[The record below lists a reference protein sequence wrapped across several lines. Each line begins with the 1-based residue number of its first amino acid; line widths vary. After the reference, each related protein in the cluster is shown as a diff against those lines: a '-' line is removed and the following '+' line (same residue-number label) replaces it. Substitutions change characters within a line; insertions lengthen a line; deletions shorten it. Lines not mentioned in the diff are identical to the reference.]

1 MGGNTQLLALDSVVD
16 TMKQSGYIYSDQW
29 VSYLNQFKR
38 GDNNISY
45 PQLLQQLSMGGGGG
59 GMGMGMSGGG
69 GGGGMSMSG
78 GGGGMS
84 MSGGGGGMSMGG
96 GGGGMSM
103 SSGGGVAVSVSGG
116 VGGTQSSSMT
126 VTETTMTKT
135 VR

>member
-59 GMGMGMSGGG
+59 G
-69 GGGGMSMSG
+69 GMSMSG

-84 MSGGGGGMSMGG
+84 MSGGGGGMSMSSGG
-96 GGGGMSM
+96 SMISGGSMQM
-103 SSGGGVAVSVSGG
+103 SSGGGVSVSGG
-116 VGGTQSSSMT
+116 GGSMSSGGSTKITSSSTT
-126 VTETTMTKT
+126 VTTKT

>member
-59 GMGMGMSGGG
+59 GGGMSMSGGGGGMLMSG

-84 MSGGGGGMSMGG
+84 MSGGGGGS
-96 GGGGMSM
+96 SM
-103 SSGGGVAVSVSGG
+103 SSGGS
-116 VGGTQSSSMT
+116 TKITSSSTT
-126 VTETTMTKT
+126 VTTKT